1 MPRCLRRANKSA
13 PTAVLHVAVAPKS
26 AQVEVSMTTQD
37 IVLLSRAMGTP
48 VPAVVDPSKW
58 FDAAMANPARRA
70 AGIAHID
77 ALLGQLP
84 TEEDAART
92 PVESE
97 RRDALPERPVW
108 TEDGCPCES
117 GKDFGE
123 CHGADGTKTPVPG
136 HEEALAEIAFLKRRE
151 AEFIAAL
158 SPVCDGGQYR
168 ADVVTRI
175 EFAKPVLYRAAF
187 ALAQGESRL
196 PALVSHAK
204 LVCGE
209 AAALAARKAIQ
220 VHGAMGYTWEVDLQ
234 MFMKRA
240 WALDAAW
247 GDRAYHRDRLAT
259 LLLGSEPALA
269 LGPGATFEP
278 AAT

>member
-26 AQVEVSMTTQD
+26 AQVEVSVTTQD
-37 IVLLSRAMGTP
+37 IVFLSRAMGTP

-175 EFAKPVLYRAAF
+175 QDVLRERDEAVKGRAAER
-187 ALAQGESRL
+187 AAWKRLVDATETLWMGAMDVAASVAAGEKKRTRDLAPERD
-196 PALVSHAK
+196 AV
-204 LVCGE
+204 
-209 AAALAARKAIQ
+209 AAAKAALK
-220 VHGAMGYTWEVDLQ
+220 
-234 MFMKRA
+234 
-240 WALDAAW
+240 
-247 GDRAYHRDRLAT
+247 
-259 LLLGSEPALA
+259 A
-269 LGPGATFEP
+269 LGVDVDAMEAT
-278 AAT
+278 